1 MRRRAI
7 SGQLT
12 WIVIGLQAAL
22 LLTLAATPAD
32 PPRGPHLFKLIWA
45 WMHKPTFY
53 PLVAL
58 LCAGPPL
65 TWLAWQTS
73 GRHRAAL
80 VLAWAV
86 FLIILFSVFG
96 HRTTV
101 MLRILWWQA
110 MG

>member
-1 MRRRAI
+1 MR
-7 SGQLT
+7 LT
-12 WIVIGLQAAL
+12 WIVVGLQAAL
-22 LLTLAATPAD
+22 LLTLAATPTD
-32 PPRGPHLFKLIWA
+32 PPSGSHFWQLIWA

-58 LCAGPPL
+58 ICAGPPL
-65 TWLAWQTS
+65 TWLAWQTP

-86 FLIILFSVFG
+86 FGFILFTAFA
-96 HRTTV
+96 HRTLV

-110 MG
+110 IR